1 LRPAMALI
9 APSLL
14 AWDFARLGDALEA
27 IKTAGARLVHIDVSD
42 GHFAGEITV
51 GPPVIRRLRRATDR
65 VLEVHMLVERPE
77 RYVEEVLAAG
87 ADRLA
92 VHAESTA
99 NLHAVIEVIHAR
111 GGKAGVAIN
120 PATPVGA
127 VAEVM
132 ADLDFLTLLTA
143 DPGPTGEQFIPA
155 MLEKV
160 RRASR
165 LRADA
170 RRGMEIEVEGG
181 IGIEQVEKLAQAGA
195 DILVVGSAIMNNEN
209 PKARLS
215 EMIRLGLAANQTLTV

>member
-1 LRPAMALI
+1 MALI

-27 IKTAGARLVHIDVSD
+27 IKAAGARLVHIDASD

-51 GPPVIRRLRRATDR
+51 GPPVIRRLRKVTDR
-65 VLEVHMLVERPE
+65 ILELHLLVEGPE
-77 RYVEEVLAAG
+77 RYVEEFLAAG

-99 NLHAVIEVIHAR
+99 NLHAVIEAIHAR
-111 GGKAGVAIN
+111 GGKAGVALN
-120 PATPVGA
+120 PATPVEV
-127 VAEVM
+127 VAEVA
-132 ADLDFLTLLTA
+132 ADLDFLILLTA
-143 DPGPTGEQFIPA
+143 DPGSNVERFIPA

-160 RRASR
+160 RRAAR

-170 RRGMEIEVEGG
+170 RRRMEIEVEGG
-181 IGIEQVEKLAQAGA
+181 IGIEHVEKLVQAGA
-195 DILVVGSAIMNNEN
+195 DILVAGSAIMNNEN

-215 EMIRLGLAANQTLTV
+215 EMIRLAIASNQTLTV

>member
-1 LRPAMALI
+1 MALI

-14 AWDFARLGDALEA
+14 AWDFARLGEALEA
-27 IKTAGARLVHIDVSD
+27 IKAAGATLVHIDASD

-51 GPPVIRRLRRATDR
+51 GPPVIRRLRKATDR

-77 RYVEEVLAAG
+77 RYVEEFLAAG

-99 NLHAVIEVIHAR
+99 NLHAVIEMIHAL

-120 PATPVGA
+120 PATPLEA
-127 VAEVM
+127 VAEVT

-143 DPGPTGEQFIPA
+143 DPVPNGERFIPA

-165 LRADA
+165 LRGGDG
-170 RRGMEIEVEGG
+170 RRMEIEVEGG
-181 IGIEQVEKLAQAGA
+181 VAIEHVEKLAQAGA
-195 DILVVGSAIMNNEN
+195 DILVAGSAIMNNEN

-215 EMIRLGLAANQTLTV
+215 EMIRLAVAANQTLTV